1 LSLYNNIFFRF
12 TFIFFIIF
20 QSLKDLTLTLIYTIS
35 VMIFFYIIG
44 DKEDREQY
52 LSNNFNTN
60 DLRTL
65 LYFLTFG
72 LYLNKIGRIFNIM

>member
-1 LSLYNNIFFRF
+1 
-12 TFIFFIIF
+12 
-20 QSLKDLTLTLIYTIS
+20 
-35 VMIFFYIIG
+35 MIFFYIIG